1 MAKKNLK
8 VVQTLKK
15 TLKKIERNPLL
26 KNKVFSYVILLA
38 AITLALVYISKSNW
52 NALGMYIAIGVLT
65 CFFTKNMTITLGTA
79 MLVSVLIN
87 RKELNM
93 EGFEEDKEGFEEDKE
108 GFEEDKEG
116 NENQE
121 KEGNGE
127 VRKCWKKNDAGE
139 YVREG
144 EKDVIQKECEPKPM
158 FCWENDMGDCPK
170 KAGFNNKSIPSSKP
184 ARVDGGEDDESEGD
198 RIDHSK
204 TLEQAYDNLQN
215 MLGTD
220 GIKGLTG
227 ETAKLI
233 EQQKGLMNSI
243 QGMGPMMKQ
252 AEQMMGSLKGMGGM
266 GGMAKMLGGKK

>member
-8 VVQTLKK
+8 LVQTLKK
-15 TLKKIERNPLL
+15 TLKKIEKNPLL

-108 GFEEDKEG
+108 G

-121 KEGNGE
+121 KEGDDE
-127 VRKCWKKNDAGE
+127 ERKCWKKNEDGE

-144 EKDVIQKECEPKPM
+144 ESDVIQKKCVKPM
-158 FCWENDMGDCPK
+158 CWENDKANCPK

-184 ARVDGGEDDESEGD
+184 ARVDGGDDDDESEGD

-215 MLGTD
+215 MLGAD

-233 EQQKGLMNSI
+233 EQQKGLMDSI